1 MPVSI
6 LPQPST
12 AKCRLGRPQGSKT
25 KDKTAVTPTLELV
38 RIISII
44 EGFLCLIVYPAD
56 LPGVLDGYCGNLTAV
71 LTAYPN
77 ATCTSSPHCAP
88 TRRCTCP
95 TTAIMPG
102 LAHVTCLA
110 ASWMSPVF
118 WSSLV
123 KPCPLRARPDLHVS
137 GATVTK
143 VISGKD
149 FTLLE

>member
-56 LPGVLDGYCGNLTAV
+56 LPGVLDGYCGNPTAV
-71 LTAYPN
+71 LTAF
-77 ATCTSSPHCAP
+77 S
-88 TRRCTCP
+88 
-95 TTAIMPG
+95 
-102 LAHVTCLA
+102 
-110 ASWMSPVF
+110 
-118 WSSLV
+118 
-123 KPCPLRARPDLHVS
+123 
-137 GATVTK
+137 TVH
-143 VISGKD
+143 
-149 FTLLE
+149 FFLLNGDMELNKNRQIFVNKML